1 MGFGTYASI
10 ADIKEVLGI
19 TGTTDDTML
28 RKMCEAASRSIDRY
42 TDRFFHVLHETRY
55 FDGASPLW
63 IPDLLSIDASGFK
76 TDADGD
82 GVFENTFA
90 VTDYF
95 PYPLDRYPKTK
106 IVINPYGDYGSFAS
120 GVRKGVQ
127 IAGAWGYGDGISA
140 TPYVID
146 TTTTESIDA
155 VETEIDVT
163 AVTNLSPGQII
174 LIESEQ
180 MYIYSIST
188 LTLTVE
194 RGVNGTTAATHEP
207 SGKDI
212 YIYQYPA
219 DIRQACIDTASAFYL
234 NKGRQGI
241 TSEKLG
247 DYSYTISKEVLYSI
261 LQDSIRSY
269 RRVKV

>member
-1 MGFGTYASI
+1 MGFGNYASI
-10 ADIKEVLGI
+10 ADVKGVLGI

-42 TDRFFHVLHETRY
+42 TNRFFHTLVETKY
-55 FDGASPLW
+55 LDGASPLW
-63 IPDLLSIDASGFK
+63 VPDLLSIDASGLK
-76 TDADGD
+76 TDEDGD
-82 GVFENTFA
+82 GTFENTLA
-90 VTDYF
+90 TTDYIL
-95 PYPLDRYPKTK
+95 YPLDRYPKMK
-106 IVINPYGDYGSFAS
+106 IEINPYGNYGSFAS

-127 IAGAWGYGDGISA
+127 IAGVWGYGDGISA

-146 TTTTESIDA
+146 TKTTESIDTT
-155 VETEIDVT
+155 ETGIDVT
-163 AVTNLSPGQII
+163 AVTNLSPGQVI

-180 MYIYSIST
+180 MYIYSIAT

-194 RGVNGTTAATHEP
+194 RGVNGTTAVAHEP

-241 TSEKLG
+241 QSERLG

-269 RRVKV
+269 GKLNV